1 MLGPVGKGWSPEAT
15 REAPVERQQPISATL
30 GDGNP
35 KPQPTVES

>member
-15 REAPVERQQPISATL
+15 RRRPVERKQPISATL

-35 KPQPTVES
+35 KPQAAVES

>member
-15 REAPVERQQPISATL
+15 PTRPVERQQPISATL

-35 KPQPTVES
+35 KPQAAVES